1 MKYIIANEVDTLI
14 DIDEDDQVVM
24 FPQNA
29 MLAIE
34 SLTDTY
40 VSVLAQSSA
49 DVDNN
54 VVVKVGHED
63 ASAALTHKAQRNMI
77 DTIVSSINS
86 DSKRG
91 YTVLFD
97 YLNNVFLDGQVAV
110 VHGSNVTEN

>member
-1 MKYIIANEVDTLI
+1 
-14 DIDEDDQVVM
+14 
-24 FPQNA
+24 
-29 MLAIE
+29 
-34 SLTDTY
+34 
-40 VSVLAQSSA
+40 
-49 DVDNN
+49 
-54 VVVKVGHED
+54 
-63 ASAALTHKAQRNMI
+63 AQRNMI

>member
-14 DIDEDDQVVM
+14 NIDEDDQVVM

-34 SLTDTY
+34 NLTDTY

-54 VVVKVGHED
+54 VVIKVGHEN
-63 ASAALTHKAQRNMI
+63 SSVALTHKAQRNMM
-77 DTIVSSINS
+77 DTIISSINS

-97 YLNNVFLDGQVAV
+97 YLNKVFLDGQVPV
-110 VHGSNVTEN
+110 VHGSTITEN